1 VRQPSLAAPLEPAP
15 PCRPVV
21 RCYFDVMVLSARL
34 ARSLLS
40 SVVCAAA
47 LSSSCDGGQKSKGPA
62 GEPIASVAGAPITI
76 EALQK
81 KLDEQSPFVRA
92 RYAEPGKKKE
102 FVDGQV
108 RFEVLA
114 AEARARG
121 YEDDPEVEEA
131 IKKIIV
137 QRLTREEFD
146 GRVQLKDIS
155 DDELKVYF
163 EGHKADYQKPEM
175 ARASVVTIAYGDGKP
190 LNKDQARA
198 AAADVAK
205 QASAKAEDRALF
217 KSLVEKY
224 STDEAIKAAGGDIR
238 YLDQQEVEGR
248 FGKDAAAWLFSSE
261 DTNAVSPVF
270 EVKTQAGEAFAV
282 MKRTGRRKAIERDFE
297 TVKNQIKNVVY
308 REKRTAAF
316 NAFVESL
323 KQKHKVVVY
332 EDKIERLKIDAAAA
346 AAAAAGDSHAGHGHG
361 GGGGLG
367 LPLAGPQDDKAA
379 EDRE

>member
-1 VRQPSLAAPLEPAP
+1 MLVSVLA
-15 PCRPVV
+15 
-21 RCYFDVMVLSARL
+21 
-34 ARSLLS
+34 
-40 SVVCAAA
+40 CAALGA
-47 LSSSCDGGQKSKGPA
+47 SCDGGAKKKSVPQ

-76 EALQK
+76 EGLQK
-81 KLDEQSPFVRA
+81 KLDDQSPFVRA

-121 YEDDPEVEEA
+121 YEDDPEVEDA

-146 GRVQLKDIS
+146 GRVQLKDITE
-155 DDELKVYF
+155 DELKAYF
-163 EGHKADYQKPEM
+163 EAHKADYQKPEM

-224 STDEAIKAAGGDIR
+224 STDEATKAAGGDIR

-248 FGKDAAAWLFSSE
+248 FGKDAAAWLFSAE

-308 REKRTAAF
+308 REKRTSAF
-316 NAFVESL
+316 NAFVETL
-323 KQKHKVVVY
+323 KQRHKVVVY
-332 EDKIERLKIDAAAA
+332 DEKIERLKVDVA
-346 AAAAAGDSHAGHGHG
+346 AAAAAGGDAHADHGHG
-361 GGGGLG
+361 G
-367 LPLAGPQDDKAA
+367 AGVIPSPARDDDEAN
-379 EDRE
+379 E